1 MACPGL
7 YITLG
12 NVVLD
17 LALLMSKFPRDMVC
31 WYLDNVYVATLA
43 GSVVQIEGQVGLR
56 GGSG

>member
-1 MACPGL
+1 M
-7 YITLG
+7 
-12 NVVLD
+12 LD

-31 WYLDNVYVATLA
+31 WYLDNVYVATLV